1 MPHRRCQI
9 AGALLSAVLLAVST
23 LGCCAEKEDAKMR
36 TPIRVHLDV
45 YSCVGLCHGEVF
57 VDGDLV
63 SNAIEAGSAID
74 FHVTVGEHAL
84 AVKLDGYQ
92 TMEKRV
98 RILRTEF
105 QEFRFALK
113 SNSDPEIQ
121 DRRD

>member
-9 AGALLSAVLLAVST
+9 AGALLSAVVLAVST
-23 LGCCAEKEDAKMR
+23 FGCCAEKKDAEMR

-57 VDGDLV
+57 LDGDLV

-74 FHVTVGEHAL
+74 FHVTVGAHTL
-84 AVKLDGYQ
+84 VVKLDGYQ

-98 RILRTEF
+98 RILRTEL

-113 SNSDPEIQ
+113 SNSDPELR